1 LPKAVYLSLNRC
13 RVSKIYAT
21 SRPGTVRS
29 ASMSST
35 FLFSDRKR
43 SLRDLAPV
51 ELNQVLSVL
60 GGMTSISRALREV
73 FNFRSF
79 KAVLYSFRHHSIS
92 SLISDSVLQSPRGPS
107 KSDEMPKDCREAR
120 LAHPEFPPK
129 KTQNLGQE
137 DNPSQREKAHAS
149 HENAREHHSPGMEGL
164 GHLGLNRIVSAT
176 IPAMTPNQAM
186 LMTDPGNALDS
197 FQKVFSDGR
206 IKLQKGSLDSD
217 LYLFYD
223 APKGTPRFTYVR
235 LEGKTVTAFVEFVAW
250 DPIDGLR
257 CMHIGYAV
265 PEAYRGKGRATEI
278 VTAAIAE
285 LKNGLKRGG
294 IKEFYVEAMVGSDN
308 VASQHVAAKAISDKP
323 VETMDSI
330 SGLPALQYLR
340 KIGE

>member
-1 LPKAVYLSLNRC
+1 
-13 RVSKIYAT
+13 
-21 SRPGTVRS
+21 
-29 ASMSST
+29 
-35 FLFSDRKR
+35 
-43 SLRDLAPV
+43 
-51 ELNQVLSVL
+51 
-60 GGMTSISRALREV
+60 
-73 FNFRSF
+73 
-79 KAVLYSFRHHSIS
+79 
-92 SLISDSVLQSPRGPS
+92 
-107 KSDEMPKDCREAR
+107 
-120 LAHPEFPPK
+120 
-129 KTQNLGQE
+129 
-137 DNPSQREKAHAS
+137 
-149 HENAREHHSPGMEGL
+149 
-164 GHLGLNRIVSAT
+164 
-176 IPAMTPNQAM
+176 MTPNQAT
-186 LMTDPGNALDS
+186 LMTDPGNAVDS

-235 LEGKTVTAFVEFVAW
+235 LEEKTVTAFVEFVPW

-323 VETMDSI
+323 VETMDRI